1 MTGQVGDLSKSRGL
15 SASISFLPSP
25 PPPRSFTYAIF
36 PAVFDF
42 PRSLLLNRTETLATQ
57 ASRIGLCSLTST
69 GSKEVLPGN
78 RKMHLLRRDV
88 RLNDVNWSLVATS
101 LLGNSGYQNDRKI
114 YDQSKMTLRLAISWE
129 PRAKQIRTDLLT
141 SLPLA
146 SRWIIPGSI
155 HCHSVINNFNFRV
168 QYLIYTLINFY
179 SSAAMNETTQPVC
192 LFKLFRLGFL
202 ECS

>member
-1 MTGQVGDLSKSRGL
+1 MGTTLSWPNWSM
-15 SASISFLPSP
+15 
-25 PPPRSFTYAIF
+25 
-36 PAVFDF
+36 
-42 PRSLLLNRTETLATQ
+42 LLDVNRLHVM
-57 ASRIGLCSLTST
+57 
-69 GSKEVLPGN
+69 EVLPGN

-101 LLGNSGYQNDRKI
+101 LLRNSGYQTDRKI

-129 PRAKQIRTDLLT
+129 PRAKQIPTDLLT

-155 HCHSVINNFNFRV
+155 DCHSVINNFNFRV
-168 QYLIYTLINFY
+168 QYLIYALINLFSSF

-192 LFKLFRLGFL
+192 RFKLFRVGFL
-202 ECS
+202 LFYNSCHPRKNKFKIW

>member
-1 MTGQVGDLSKSRGL
+1 MHCICIIRWNSHLKKIKGL
-15 SASISFLPSP
+15 NW
-25 PPPRSFTYAIF
+25 
-36 PAVFDF
+36 V
-42 PRSLLLNRTETLATQ
+42 Q
-57 ASRIGLCSLTST
+57 HWVSRIGLCSLTST
-69 GSKEVLPGN
+69 GSMEVLPGN

-101 LLGNSGYQNDRKI
+101 LLGNSGYQTDRKI

-129 PRAKQIRTDLLT
+129 PRAKQIPTDLLT

-202 ECS
+202 LLYYSCHPRKNKFKIW